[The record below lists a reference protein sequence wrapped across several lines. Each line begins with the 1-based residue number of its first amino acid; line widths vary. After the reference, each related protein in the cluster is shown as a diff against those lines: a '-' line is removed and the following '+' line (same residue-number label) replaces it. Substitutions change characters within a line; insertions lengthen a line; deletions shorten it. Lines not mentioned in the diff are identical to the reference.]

1 MLTTIWTCDTF
12 FVILLL
18 HLYIDVKV
26 LRDLFATNVARSLRN
41 SDLPRDYSLL
51 YDKLNPELENR
62 INLDMKELTKSL
74 QRLLRISSDIESIF
88 QHIVFV
94 QLEAYSAAFF
104 VQLQVYFALATQL
117 SIYCIFAQN
126 TSMAFSEIPF
136 AIYQNEWFSVSKSL
150 KSMMIIN
157 ILRMNNPVVFTA
169 SKFVELSLPLLVKCS
184 GAIAQI
190 SAEKTIKTERI
201 REMTD
206 KRSSIDETDENVK
219 MDGGKDTI

>member
-1 MLTTIWTCDTF
+1 
-12 FVILLL
+12 
-18 HLYIDVKV
+18 
-26 LRDLFATNVARSLRN
+26 
-41 SDLPRDYSLL
+41 
-51 YDKLNPELENR
+51 
-62 INLDMKELTKSL
+62 MKELTKSL

-88 QHIVFV
+88 QHIAFV
-94 QLEAYSAAFF
+94 QVIFSLFNLMCCLFMTTNLEAYSAAFF

-169 SKFVELSLPLLVKCS
+169 SKFVELSLPLLVKILRMS
-184 GAIAQI
+184 Y
-190 SAEKTIKTERI
+190 SFYTVLRK
-201 REMTD
+201 
-206 KRSSIDETDENVK
+206 
-219 MDGGKDTI
+219 